1 VLPSSGFTCCFQR
14 ILQSLI
20 TKHMLS
26 LEQAKKSLNDP
37 TLSNEEILEI
47 RDGLHALAEII
58 LEKWQE
64 DQKKNRKMKGS
75 NL

>member
-1 VLPSSGFTCCFQR
+1 
-14 ILQSLI
+14 
-20 TKHMLS
+20 MLS